1 MSKWLLYCL
10 LFWRTDVSGKLLSMG
25 YGFVIFTDKA
35 SADKAIKTL
44 QHKDIDGHAVE
55 LKLSTKDTVYVTYE
69 VTIISIFLLSPVEV
83 PTDVP

>member
-1 MSKWLLYCL
+1 
-10 LFWRTDVSGKLLSMG
+10 MG